1 MKHFY
6 DLGQSFVDDFDAIES
21 YLYMQD
27 LSTIVCNKKGGKNKE
42 VVQKR
47 TQTSVKNWKV

>member
-6 DLGQSFVDDFDAIES
+6 DLGKSFVNDFDATES
-21 YLYMQD
+21 YLHMQG
-27 LSTIVCNKKGGKNKE
+27 LSTIVCNKKGGKKE
-42 VVQKR
+42 EVLQKR